1 MIEILLPQCLAIAAM
16 ATIAILIVVFGY
28 KEYRLRKKVEL
39 LTHIVDKGYE
49 HENVPLNN
57 SV

>member
-16 ATIAILIVVFGY
+16 ATIAILIIVFGY

-49 HENVPLNN
+49 HDNVDINTL
-57 SV
+57 